1 LVRAPAIDPAAIDDT
16 SEEELL
22 RGTLRVNTLMFAVVL
37 GALTSIAL
45 CAISV
50 LANFG
55 NWRGP
60 LVVALLGVFLPGY
73 GRGWLGTLFGIVWG
87 FALGGALGGMIYR
100 LNSLHVLRDVDA
112 VVMADRGAE
121 DFPQALLRLHGPS
134 LGLAI
139 GSAGALGLI
148 VTTNLLV
155 LRGTA
160 AESVHARLLAEVL
173 PGYAVT
179 PLGSLIG
186 AVELFA
192 ILFVFCAAFVGI
204 YNGVAQWRRRR

>member
-1 LVRAPAIDPAAIDDT
+1 MIRAPAIDPAAIDDA

-22 RGTLRVNTLMFAVVL
+22 RGTLRVNTLIFAVVL

>member
-1 LVRAPAIDPAAIDDT
+1 MIRAPAIDPAAIDDA

-22 RGTLRVNTLMFAVVL
+22 RGTLRVNTLIFAVVL

-179 PLGSLIG
+179 PMGSLIG
-186 AVELFA
+186 AAELFA